1 MSSRRVSFGDKLRQ
15 AEIPLPPGRGAG
27 AFLPDDTAAGPPLP
41 IAGSPESAAQDVNT
55 EKWDANHKRVTF
67 YCPVDLLSELDATV
81 KRTGRSKSQLL
92 VDGLRLVLEQHRL
105 GR

>member
-41 IAGSPESAAQDVNT
+41 IAGNPESAAQDVNT

-67 YCPVDLLSELDATV
+67 YCPLELLHELEEAVRT
-81 KRTGRSKSQLL
+81 TGRSKTQFL
-92 VDGLRLVLEQHRL
+92 VEGLRLALDRDT
-105 GR
+105 GTR

>member
-27 AFLPDDTAAGPPLP
+27 AFLPDDTATGPTLSALP
-41 IAGSPESAAQDVNT
+41 AMGSGAQDVNT

-67 YCPVDLLSELDATV
+67 YCPLELLHELEEAVRT
-81 KRTGRSKSQLL
+81 TGRSKTQFL
-92 VDGLRLVLEQHRL
+92 VEGLRLALDRD
-105 GR
+105 GSKR